1 MQDLKHK
8 DHIPNRISPS
18 ERTGYI
24 LFAAALIIYGSIAW
38 YNGEIYI
45 PVRNIEG
52 LRFTGTAC
60 GLVCSGLFVGAVT
73 CLSFVAN
80 YYDKRNNEI
89 YYERFAGV
97 TRIVA
102 LTLIAL
108 GTVGSIL
115 YNSFLP

>member
-8 DHIPNRISPS
+8 DPIPNRISPG

-45 PVRNIEG
+45 PTRDIEG

-60 GLVCSGLFVGAVT
+60 VLICCGLFIGAASGLSVV
-73 CLSFVAN
+73 VK
-80 YYDKRNNEI
+80 YYDQRNNEI
-89 YYERFAGV
+89 YYERFASV